1 MVCLVS
7 LSHKKKDSSPV
18 VDVHPHH
25 PHPTSLSSL
34 ALVAETWISSTRR
47 FLTVH
52 SPPPAPSIP
61 QFTDTRL
68 PFIPTIQTPNTR
80 GPFVRDAYWP
90 SPGRPSPSPFLGI
103 PSPTN
108 TVEDFLVHRGPRTAQ
123 VSFHRP
129 YPYSLGPLPR
139 NGVPAAT
146 YQHHEAVIPY
156 SQHFAPVRVDFSLVS
171 KEKKQPPRP
180 CNAFMLF
187 RSDFL
192 KRKFIS
198 RDQETRQHRI
208 SIIAAKCWHRLSKE
222 EKKKWFLEAE
232 QEKKRHALKYAGYR
246 FQPRART
253 TTRREPKLAPPPEEF
268 ESLCRLAD
276 MAYQEIINDDLVRE
290 NATSPSTT
298 STSVS
303 ASPTPP
309 PTTQIDMTELPFLEC
324 YGGQIARLKF
334 SSSAAAANHSVRS
347 AQLPYMAAGVDAI
360 RNTTMSRGTRCLSSP
375 GDGIQVASNHFV
387 GTAAHPLCTFSSQG
401 ISQGPVPPLL
411 QAHSTTDPFAIF
423 NSGARL
429 PHGVPR
435 APFPASLAQDS
446 LGNA

>member
-1 MVCLVS
+1 MDFLDTSMFDSPFS
-7 LSHKKKDSSPV
+7 L
-18 VDVHPHH
+18 
-25 PHPTSLSSL
+25 
-34 ALVAETWISSTRR
+34 
-47 FLTVH
+47 
-52 SPPPAPSIP
+52 PAPSIP

-68 PFIPTIQTPNTR
+68 PFVPTTRTPNT
-80 GPFVRDAYWP
+80 PFVRNAYWP
-90 SPGRPSPSPFLGI
+90 SPGTPSPFPGI
-103 PSPTN
+103 HSPTN
-108 TVEDFLVHRGPRTAQ
+108 TVEDSPVPRGPRTAQ
-123 VSFHRP
+123 VSFQRP
-129 YPYSLGPLPR
+129 YPYSLNPLPHI
-139 NGVPAAT
+139 GVPEAT
-146 YQHHEAVIPY
+146 YQHHEAIIPY
-156 SQHFAPVRVDFSLVS
+156 SQRVAPVRVDFNIVS

-232 QEKKRHALKYAGYR
+232 QEKKEHALKYAGYK
-246 FQPRART
+246 FQPRSRT

-276 MAYQEIINDDLVRE
+276 MAYQEIIHDDLARE
-290 NATSPSTT
+290 SATSPSTA

-309 PTTQIDMTELPFLEC
+309 PTTQIDMTELPFSEC
-324 YGGQIARLKF
+324 YGEQIGQPTF
-334 SSSAAAANHSVRS
+334 SPFAAAANYSVRS
-347 AQLPYMAAGVDAI
+347 TQLPYMAAGVDAI
-360 RNTTMSRGTRCLSSP
+360 RNTTISRGTRCLSSP
-375 GDGIQVASNHFV
+375 RDSIRVASNHLI
-387 GTAAHPLCTFSSQG
+387 GTAAHPLCSFSSQG
-401 ISQGPVPPLL
+401 MSQVLVPLA

-423 NSGARL
+423 NGGVRL
-429 PHGVPR
+429 PHEVPQ
-435 APFPASLAQDS
+435 APFPASLAQNS